1 MSPKEPS
8 PKKTSKACR
17 SLHWPKRM
25 VSVKS
30 DQGLFILQ
38 KYYNLYDFMVSKSCK
53 NFTQCCKK

>member
-38 KYYNLYDFMVSKSCK
+38 KYYNLYDFMVSEACK
-53 NFTQCCKK
+53 ICT